1 MNRPPCA
8 VCFIFGWRSIRNFI
22 RFANL
27 VHSYHGLHSHIE
39 ERNLKRMTFLKGAIG
54 TLCFVIVSTI
64 AVGQKDWT
72 KEADLT
78 YQAGAYYGA
87 VDAYKKAY
95 SKEKSQSEK
104 ARILYRIGDSYRL
117 IQDLEQ
123 AEVWYNKAEAASYE
137 DAMLY
142 VRLGDILRQQGKYDD
157 AVERYKK
164 AIASGSG
171 EAKSLAEK
179 GMLACE
185 KAVKLQKQAARYVVN
200 NEVQLN
206 SKFYDYSL
214 VYADKKLES
223 VLFTSSR
230 PGASGNEM
238 DEIYGESFSDIY
250 FSERDNKGKW
260 STPVPL
266 GENINSAA
274 NEGAASLDDKY
285 SQLYFTRCK
294 FEKNKP
300 FGCEIWTAR
309 SQGRD
314 WADPEPLDFGIDD
327 TTVAGH
333 PVALDDELILFASDM
348 YGGQGGKDLWYIRYD
363 KKAKI
368 WGPAVNL
375 GPTINTPGNEMFPY
389 VRENGD
395 LFFASDGHIG
405 MGGLDIF
412 KAKLKGED
420 VESMN
425 WGEPENIGAPINSP
439 SNDYAIVW
447 EESKNRGFFSSD
459 RPGGKGGDDIYS
471 FSMPPLI
478 FKLEGTV
485 TDVDT
490 KEPLGDVKVKLLG
503 TDGSVGEVMTDPT
516 GHYEF
521 ETRENEE
528 RYILEGTSYTIE
540 VDAIMEPASN
550 SHKYLSAKGQETT
563 VGLEE
568 STAFIKDFALL
579 CADCEKDIEMP
590 LVLYKL
596 GKWDLM
602 VTDNVNSK
610 DSLEYLYSILEENPT
625 IVIELAAHT
634 DTRGSDKSNQILAQK
649 RAETCV
655 NYLIERGIDP
665 ERMVPVGYGESRP
678 LVSDA
683 EIAALPTEEE
693 REAAHQKNRRTVFR
707 VLSFDFVPATNPEEG
722 TN

>member
-1 MNRPPCA
+1 
-8 VCFIFGWRSIRNFI
+8 
-22 RFANL
+22 
-27 VHSYHGLHSHIE
+27 
-39 ERNLKRMTFLKGAIG
+39 MTFLKGALG
-54 TLCFVIVSTI
+54 TLCFVIASTI
-64 AVGQKDWT
+64 AIGQKDLT
-72 KEADLT
+72 KEADLI

-95 SKEKSQSEK
+95 SKEKQQTEK
-104 ARILYRIGDSYRL
+104 ARILFRIGDSYRL
-117 IQDLEQ
+117 IQDEEQ

-137 DAMLY
+137 DPMLY
-142 VRLGDILRQQGKYDD
+142 VRLGDILRQQAKYDE
-157 AVERYKK
+157 AIEKYRK
-164 AIASGSG
+164 AMEKASGES
-171 EAKSLAEK
+171 KMLAEN
-179 GMLACE
+179 GIQACE
-185 KAVKLQKQAARYVVN
+185 KAVKLQKNAARYLVT

-206 SKFYDYSL
+206 SKFYDFSL
-214 VYADKKLES
+214 VYADKKLET

-230 PGASGNEM
+230 PGASGNEI

-266 GENINSAA
+266 SETINSPA
-274 NEGAASLDDKY
+274 NEGAASLDSKY
-285 SQLYFTRCK
+285 SQLYFTRCN

-300 FGCEIWTAR
+300 YGCEIWTAR

-314 WADPEPLDFGIDD
+314 WASPEKLDFGIDD

-333 PVALDDELILFASDM
+333 PIAIDDELILFASDL

-363 KKAKI
+363 KKTKL

-375 GPTINTPGNEMFPY
+375 GPTINTPGDEMFPY
-389 VRENGD
+389 IHENGD
-395 LFFASDGHIG
+395 LYFASNGHIG

-420 VESMN
+420 VESLN
-425 WGEPENIGAPINSP
+425 WGSPENIGAPINS
-439 SNDYAIVW
+439 SANDYAIIW
-447 EESKNRGFFSSD
+447 EGEKNRGFFTSD

-490 KEPLGDVKVKLLG
+490 KEPLGGVKVKLLG
-503 TDGSVGEVMTDPT
+503 TDGSVGESTTDPT

-521 ETRENEE
+521 EVRENEE
-528 RYILEGTSYTIE
+528 RYILENTSYTIE
-540 VDAIMEPASN
+540 VDAIKEAASN
-550 SHKYLSAKGQETT
+550 GHKYLGAKGQETT
-563 VGLEE
+563 VGIEE

-590 LVLYKL
+590 LVLYQL

-602 VTDNVNSK
+602 VTDEVNSK
-610 DSLEYLYSILEENPT
+610 DSLEYLFSILEENAT

-634 DTRGSDKSNQILAQK
+634 DTRGSDKSNQMLAQK

-678 LVSDA
+678 LVTDA

-707 VLSFDFVPATNPEEG
+707 VLSFDFVPEEDPSSEG
-722 TN
+722 SK